1 MTAYNAKGSG
11 IAVEQQATK
20 YLYTSAV
27 NASWQ
32 TAVIY
37 PDSVADSQAITSLT
51 QSAGTATATV
61 AAHGFSTGQWVCIHG
76 ADQVEYN
83 GRVQIT
89 VVNADTFTYSV
100 ASTASSPASGTIVVY
115 DDEVTTTYDRL
126 GRTTETTDQ
135 RGVVHDYTFDAAGR
149 LSADTATSLGSS
161 GIVDGSVRRIGTTY
175 DGVGRV
181 QYVTSYSDTAGTA
194 IVNQV
199 KYVYNGWGKVSQEY
213 QAHDGAVDGSTL
225 HVDYTYDDGAVGNV
239 AKYVRLKEVKYPN
252 DRKVHYD
259 YGTVGATDDIM
270 SRLTSIYDD
279 ANANNAIDTGED
291 VYASY
296 KYLGRGTIVEEN
308 YVKTET
314 KLTYLDYSGNVTG
327 LDRFGRV
334 VDQVWRNYA
343 GADTVDEYTY
353 TYDRAGNRL
362 TKANAQHTAFNETYT
377 YDGLDRLLTTDRADG
392 FDQDWTLDGLGNWS
406 GFNDD
411 GTSQTRTVNEAN
423 EIEST
428 LGIATPT
435 YDAAGNMT
443 VIPSPTSGSPS
454 HTESAKYDAWNH
466 LVEVSDGGVLVA
478 KFSYDGTG
486 RRIKQLTSFVEGV
499 PQTATHYYQ
508 NTNNQ
513 VLETRESSPS
523 TAPESLSP
531 KYQNVW

>member
-181 QYVTSYSDTAGTA
+181 QYVTSYSDTAGTT

-199 KYVYNGWGKVSQEY
+199 KYAYNGWGKVSQEY
-213 QAHDGAVDGSTL
+213 QAHDSAVVDATSL
-225 HVDYTYDDGAVGNV
+225 HVDYDYEDEASGGI
-239 AKYVRLKEVKYPN
+239 AKYVRLHQVTYPN
-252 DRKVHYD
+252 SETYPNGRKVHYD
-259 YGTVGATDDIM
+259 YSAVTDDIM
-270 SRLTSIYDD
+270 SRLSSVYDD
-279 ANANNAIDTGED
+279 ANDNEELDSGED

-296 KYLGRGTIVEEN
+296 KYLGRGTIVEED

-314 KLTYLDYSGNVTG
+314 KLTYLDYSGNVTFE
-327 LDRFGRV
+327 LRFARGGNCKPGRL
-334 VDQVWRNYA
+334 R
-343 GADTVDEYTY
+343 
-353 TYDRAGNRL
+353 
-362 TKANAQHTAFNETYT
+362 
-377 YDGLDRLLTTDRADG
+377 
-392 FDQDWTLDGLGNWS
+392 S
-406 GFNDD
+406 
-411 GTSQTRTVNEAN
+411 
-423 EIEST
+423 
-428 LGIATPT
+428 
-435 YDAAGNMT
+435 
-443 VIPSPTSGSPS
+443 
-454 HTESAKYDAWNH
+454 
-466 LVEVSDGGVLVA
+466 
-478 KFSYDGTG
+478 
-486 RRIKQLTSFVEGV
+486 
-499 PQTATHYYQ
+499 
-508 NTNNQ
+508 
-513 VLETRESSPS
+513 
-523 TAPESLSP
+523 
-531 KYQNVW
+531 